1 MYDVVWFRND
11 LRVDDNE
18 SLYRALDSKN
28 IILIY
33 IFDKKLVSEST
44 TSAFHLSFIRDSL
57 NSLTQNL
64 KNKYNATLN
73 IYYDD
78 TLDVFSHLHER
89 YKLNNVYS
97 HRIYKEQL
105 SQNIDKE
112 CEKYFL
118 LKNIKWTQFNQFG
131 IQLNHRDRNTWSRHW
146 RSFTSKKII
155 PTKVKTNSSFS
166 FDYQINLDEIALL
179 KDSHLS
185 KRQQG
190 GSEAAEKLLASFLN
204 TRHHDYQKL
213 MSSPLSS
220 EASCSRLSPH
230 ITYGCIS
237 IKSIIS
243 RLSSV
248 MDDPSVDKKSLS
260 SFKKRLA
267 WHCHFIQKF
276 YDEPSIEYHNM
287 NRAYDGMR
295 ENNFDEHKYTL
306 WKEGQTG
313 FPFIDACMRFLKS
326 TGWINFR
333 MRAMLVSFASYQ
345 LWLDWRITSKYLA
358 KCFTD
363 FEPGIHY
370 SQFQMQSGTTGINTI
385 RIYNP
390 IKQSYDQDPSGDFIR
405 KWVPELSDV
414 KTLLIHEPWKLSPIE
429 ELDLG
434 ITLGSK
440 YPKPIVDNTQA
451 TRNAKNKIW
460 DVKKSNLSKSLAID
474 VVNKHASN
482 KKI

>member
-1 MYDVVWFRND
+1 
-11 LRVDDNE
+11 
-18 SLYRALDSKN
+18 
-28 IILIY
+28 
-33 IFDKKLVSEST
+33 
-44 TSAFHLSFIRDSL
+44 
-57 NSLTQNL
+57 
-64 KNKYNATLN
+64 
-73 IYYDD
+73 
-78 TLDVFSHLHER
+78 
-89 YKLNNVYS
+89 
-97 HRIYKEQL
+97 
-105 SQNIDKE
+105 
-112 CEKYFL
+112 
-118 LKNIKWTQFNQFG
+118 
-131 IQLNHRDRNTWSRHW
+131 
-146 RSFTSKKII
+146 
-155 PTKVKTNSSFS
+155 
-166 FDYQINLDEIALL
+166 
-179 KDSHLS
+179 
-185 KRQQG
+185 
-190 GSEAAEKLLASFLN
+190 
-204 TRHHDYQKL
+204 
-213 MSSPLSS
+213 
-220 EASCSRLSPH
+220 
-230 ITYGCIS
+230 
-237 IKSIIS
+237 
-243 RLSSV
+243 
-248 MDDPSVDKKSLS
+248 
-260 SFKKRLA
+260 
-267 WHCHFIQKF
+267 
-276 YDEPSIEYHNM
+276 M

-295 ENNFDEHKYTL
+295 ENHFDEHKYTL